1 MEYEVSDSSGTDDD
15 LPPSN
20 QNRYVRGGRAP
31 GSGQSAVISATY
43 SRMQADMEAQIH
55 HLEQDAYRAI
65 LRAFKAQSDQL
76 SWDKEGLITELRKE
90 LKVSDDEHREILTLV
105 NRDDI
110 IQRIREWREAGGP
123 QVTRFIASQSAHD
136 VLSSPTVSAS
146 RKKQK
151 TSLVYPTGPPRN
163 QHFNN
168 HGSAYDD
175 KEIGKEVW
183 TRWPQDNN
191 FYKAVITRYNPV
203 EARHA
208 LVYDMNT
215 GNETWEWVDLNE
227 MAPED
232 LRWEVEDPGI
242 SHSRLSHVMKKSM
255 SHGGLISSSV
265 RGRGSTKDQSKKEF
279 PRTQNGIAR
288 KLSDNIELLNTES
301 LVKEVERVFG
311 LSYPDPLEL
320 EKAKKMLKEHE
331 EALVDAIARLADA
344 SDGESGNRYVCNLDM
359 FASCCIFCFFGA
371 GNILCLNALSNSLGS
386 NIRGTIKT
394 YLVSKALA
402 NGRLCLD
409 SSANYKWR
417 STILAWA
424 SDGTGMR
431 SMKPVNGGSS

>member
-20 QNRYVRGGRAP
+20 QNRLVRRGRAP

-43 SRMQADMEAQIH
+43 SRVQADMEAQIH
-55 HLEQDAYRAI
+55 HLEQEAYRAV

-90 LKVSDDEHREILTLV
+90 LRVSDDEHREILTLV

-110 IQRIREWREAGGP
+110 IQRIREWREAGGQ
-123 QVTRFIASQSAHD
+123 QVPRFIASQSVHD

-168 HGSAYDD
+168 RGSAYDD

-183 TRWPQDNN
+183 TRWPEDNN
-191 FYKAVITRYNPV
+191 FYKAVITRYNPA

-215 GNETWEWVDLNE
+215 ENETWEWVDLNA

-242 SHSRLSHVMKKSM
+242 SHGRPGHVMKKSM

-265 RGRGSTKDQSKKEF
+265 RGRGSTKDQSKREF
-279 PRTQNGIAR
+279 FRTQNGIAR

-311 LSYPDPLEL
+311 VSYPDPLEL

-331 EALVDAIARLADA
+331 QALVDAIARLADA
-344 SDGESGNRYVCNLDM
+344 SDGES
-359 FASCCIFCFFGA
+359 
-371 GNILCLNALSNSLGS
+371 
-386 NIRGTIKT
+386 
-394 YLVSKALA
+394 
-402 NGRLCLD
+402 
-409 SSANYKWR
+409 
-417 STILAWA
+417 
-424 SDGTGMR
+424 DGDPRFLHGQAMEEQE
-431 SMKPVNGGSS
+431 

>member
-15 LPPSN
+15 LPPTN

-55 HLEQDAYRAI
+55 HLEQDAYRAV

-90 LKVSDDEHREILTLV
+90 LRVSDDEHREILTLV

-123 QVTRFIASQSAHD
+123 QVTRRLPWCTPL
-136 VLSSPTVSAS
+136 VLPEINISITVVPPMMI
-146 RKKQK
+146 RK
-151 TSLVYPTGPPRN
+151 L
-163 QHFNN
+163 
-168 HGSAYDD
+168 
-175 KEIGKEVW
+175 GKEVW
-183 TRWPQDNN
+183 TRWPEDNN

-215 GNETWEWVDLNE
+215 ENETWEWVDLNG

-242 SHSRLSHVMKKSM
+242 SHGRLSHVMKKSM
-255 SHGGLISSSV
+255 SRGGLISSSV

-279 PRTQNGIAR
+279 LRTQNGIAR

-311 LSYPDPLEL
+311 VSYPDPLEL
-320 EKAKKMLKEHE
+320 EKAKKKLKEHE
-331 EALVDAIARLADA
+331 QALVDAIARLADA
-344 SDGESGNRYVCNLDM
+344 SDGES
-359 FASCCIFCFFGA
+359 
-371 GNILCLNALSNSLGS
+371 
-386 NIRGTIKT
+386 
-394 YLVSKALA
+394 
-402 NGRLCLD
+402 
-409 SSANYKWR
+409 
-417 STILAWA
+417 
-424 SDGTGMR
+424 DGDPRFLHGQAMEQE
-431 SMKPVNGGSS
+431 

>member
-15 LPPSN
+15 LPPTN

-55 HLEQDAYRAI
+55 HLEQDAYRAV

-90 LKVSDDEHREILTLV
+90 LRVSDDEHREILTLV
-105 NRDDI
+105 NRDDT

-123 QVTRFIASQSAHD
+123 QVTRFIASQSVHD

-168 HGSAYDD
+168 CGSAYDD

-183 TRWPQDNN
+183 TRWPEDNN

-215 GNETWEWVDLNE
+215 ENETWEWVDLNG

-242 SHSRLSHVMKKSM
+242 SHGRLSH
-255 SHGGLISSSV
+255 
-265 RGRGSTKDQSKKEF
+265 
-279 PRTQNGIAR
+279 NGIAR

-311 LSYPDPLEL
+311 VSYPDPLEL
-320 EKAKKMLKEHE
+320 EKAKKKLKEHE
-331 EALVDAIARLADA
+331 QALVDAIARLADA
-344 SDGESGNRYVCNLDM
+344 SDGESDGDPR
-359 FASCCIFCFFGA
+359 FFHGQA
-371 GNILCLNALSNSLGS
+371 
-386 NIRGTIKT
+386 
-394 YLVSKALA
+394 
-402 NGRLCLD
+402 
-409 SSANYKWR
+409 
-417 STILAWA
+417 
-424 SDGTGMR
+424 MEQE
-431 SMKPVNGGSS
+431 